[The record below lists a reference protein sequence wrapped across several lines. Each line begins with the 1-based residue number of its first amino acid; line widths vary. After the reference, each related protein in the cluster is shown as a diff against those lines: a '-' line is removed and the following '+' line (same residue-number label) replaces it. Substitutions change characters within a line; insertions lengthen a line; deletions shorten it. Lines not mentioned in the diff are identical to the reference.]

1 MQTYRNPT
9 KTQQEKATL
18 PAIAVINSDIKV
30 SPRSSRKSEPEVVD
44 GESDYGFK
52 NLFGFRKKKTKKNRI
67 NRDMIGTKIFE
78 KYTTVS

>member
-18 PAIAVINSDIKV
+18 PARAVINSDIKV
-30 SPRSSRKSEPEVVD
+30 SPRSSRKSEDVAD
-44 GESDYGFK
+44 GEYDYGFK
-52 NLFGFRKKKTKKNRI
+52 NLFGFRKKKSKKNRI